1 MCRLY
6 SIALVTKAVSSKVE
20 KFLDKRIISRHQAER
35 QKWRKRR
42 RRRKRGKR
50 KRREK
55 RKRMREADR
64 KSVTDE
70 AKRMRSFEAIT
81 EKEEGRRKDEKKGGR
96 KEIGIKGVEQERQEL
111 VIQGSH
117 KDSGTR
123 CPAWG
128 DEVKEWSK
136 SRAVAPKG

>member
-1 MCRLY
+1 MCRLC
-6 SIALVTKAVSSKVE
+6 SIALVAKAVSSKVE

-42 RRRKRGKR
+42 RRRKRRG
-50 KRREK
+50 K

-81 EKEEGRRKDEKKGGR
+81 EKEGGRRKDEKKGGR

-128 DEVKEWSK
+128 DQL
-136 SRAVAPKG
+136 